1 MGNFEGSEAISPLS
15 LIDCCRNELGRL
27 VLRFIF
33 NKIRKRFDFHLRCDR
48 TRTFVWSGLSLSNWN
63 LCPAL
68 VDRLLGV
75 FSRAPAI
82 TNFNHLINQSDLNI
96 NRKVKTLSNLAFI
109 LVLIPSNERSQAL
122 ESQRAGSSFRK
133 WNGLVIC

>member
-1 MGNFEGSEAISPLS
+1 M
-15 LIDCCRNELGRL
+15 
-27 VLRFIF
+27 
-33 NKIRKRFDFHLRCDR
+33 
-48 TRTFVWSGLSLSNWN
+48 
-63 LCPAL
+63 CPAL

-122 ESQRAGSSFRK
+122 ESQRAGELLSKMEWISK
-133 WNGLVIC
+133 MLNSMNIKNVGVSIV